1 MEVRH
6 PRCAGIDVHKK
17 EVVVGSRIAQSNGG
31 ARIEIR
37 RFGTMTKDLLELSDW
52 MAQNGITHVAM
63 ESTGSY
69 WRPVY
74 NVLEGMFDLTLVN
87 AQHMKNVPGRKTDV
101 KDAEWIADLHAHG
114 LLKAS
119 FVPDAEQRGI
129 RDLTRTR
136 SSLVG
141 ERARLCNRIQ
151 KTLEDANIK
160 LGNVATDVLGV
171 SGRKMLHAMVEGE
184 PDIEKIAQMAHGALR
199 KKIPELRLALEGRV
213 RDVHRF
219 LLKVLLDQVEAL
231 DKSIQDLNE
240 EIDRAMAD
248 SPHPFECARQLLVTA
263 PGVGRVTAE
272 AVLAEIG
279 TDMDRFSS
287 ASCLASWAGVCPGNH
302 ESAGKRLSGRT
313 RSGNTA
319 LRPVLIVI
327 AQVAARQK
335 GTYAHALYKR
345 LALRRGK
352 KRAIVAVA
360 HCLLVAFYHMLKD
373 GVPYIELGPDH
384 FDRLNKPRTVHNL
397 TKRLQTLGYE
407 VTLNEV
413 AA

>member
-1 MEVRH
+1 MEVKH

-17 EVVVGSRIAQSNGG
+17 EVVVGCRIAPSKG
-31 ARIEIR
+31 AAKIEIR
-37 RFGTMTKDLLELSDW
+37 RFGTMTQDLLELSDW
-52 MAQNGITHVAM
+52 LAKSGITHVAM

-114 LLKAS
+114 LLNAS

-160 LGNVATDVLGV
+160 LGSVATDVLGV
-171 SGRKMLHAMVEGE
+171 SGRQMLHAMVEGE
-184 PDIEKIAQMAHGALR
+184 QDIEKIAQMAHGALR
-199 KKIPELRLALEGRV
+199 KKIPELRLALKGRV

-219 LLKVLLDQVEAL
+219 LLRVLLDQVEAL
-231 DKSIQDLNE
+231 DRTIAELNE
-240 EIDRAMAD
+240 EIDRVMKD
-248 SPHPFECARQLLVTA
+248 SPNPFECARELLVTA

-279 TDMDRFSS
+279 TDMDQFPS

-313 RSGNTA
+313 RPGNAA
-319 LRPVLIVI
+319 LRPVLIII
-327 AQVAARQK
+327 AHVAARQK

-345 LALRRGK
+345 LAPRRGK

-360 HCLLVAFYHMLKD
+360 HCLLIAFYHMLKN
-373 GVPYIELGPDH
+373 GVPYIELGADH
-384 FDRLNKPRTVHNL
+384 FDRLNKPKTVHNL
-397 TKRLQTLGYE
+397 TKRLQSLGYQ
-407 VTLNEV
+407 VTLSEV